1 MPRLT
6 FRHVLPPVGIV
17 SLLALMAAGS
27 TLAQTQNQPTK
38 KPQNATAKADAPTS
52 GAGDSAAAAEVPTT
66 VTVRAQKP
74 AIQHKAD
81 RDVYDVTQDP
91 DAATG
96 SAADV
101 MNNIPAVTVDQDGSV
116 ALRGDTNVQIYI
128 NGKPSSQMQGDDRG
142 PALQSLSADDIDSV
156 EVMTNPS
163 AAFGA
168 DTGGGIINI
177 VLKKGK
183 HIKPNT
189 SFNIAMGDA
198 GRYQFGFRSGTNI
211 GRLTLN
217 GGVNLRSD
225 ARKNGSHS
233 DRQRID
239 PDTGDVRASSQDSQS
254 RNRTQ
259 NISANLH
266 ADYDATDYDTVS
278 AELHVSRRTQE
289 GYSANE
295 YRYFDDAGAVSSA
308 YAQLGDQR
316 GPSDH
321 ASASLS
327 WDHRGRDNPDNDF
340 KLEIKHSESTP
351 EHESDYRQI
360 YHQPLKPDAFYATR
374 SRTRNVNDDFSGDWK
389 RVFGGGQQVQAGWDV
404 QHTQS
409 DAWNYRSMNH
419 AEGEAEVANPNYTN
433 QFNVDQTISAGYVTW
448 QKTLGKFSA
457 QVGLRGEKLDETL
470 DQVTSGIEAHVDQ
483 VSWNPSL
490 FLLYTINDKDGLRA
504 SYGHKIVRPGANLLN
519 PFLRYGD
526 AQNVSSGNPYLLPE
540 QVETWELEYDH
551 TTRPFNASATLFY
564 KTVTDNFSRAS
575 DYLPGS
581 SDVLLT
587 TNINDGSR
595 KNVGLQYSLNGQG
608 DVLRYGLNGV
618 LGWSSQDS
626 TDYVTHAP
634 VHRESGNSSARLYA
648 RWSPDKKNTL
658 GLFVRWRGRQLLSQG
673 YRDGSTSLNL
683 SYQYQIVPNKVQVT
697 MNARDIL
704 ASEGGRSVTQT
715 STVYNVVDR
724 YDYGATFML
733 ALRYTFGAPRDPQPD
748 QDRRRDNQGPMRQRS
763 DSF

>member
-1 MPRLT
+1 MKPALSRLV
-6 FRHVLPPVGIV
+6 RPILGCV
-17 SLLALMAAGS
+17 SGFALVFAAGAE
-27 TLAQTQNQPTK
+27 AQAYVSQTPPEEK
-38 KPQNATAKADAPTS
+38 APATTGKSA
-52 GAGDSAAAAEVPTT
+52 SAAEAPTT

-91 DAATG
+91 DAASG

-116 ALRGDTNVQIYI
+116 ALRGDANVQIYI
-128 NGKPSSQMQGDDRG
+128 NGKPSSQMQGDERG
-142 PALQSLSADDIDSV
+142 PALQSLSADDIESV

-168 DTGGGIINI
+168 DTGGGVINI

-183 HIKPNT
+183 HLKPDT
-189 SFNIAMGDA
+189 AFTLAAGDA
-198 GRYQFGFRSGTNI
+198 GRYQFGFRSGARL
-211 GRLTLN
+211 GRLTLS

-225 ARKNGSHS
+225 TRKNRSHS

-239 PDTGDVRASSQDSQS
+239 PNTGDSSASSQDNQS
-254 RNRTQ
+254 NSRTQ
-259 NISANLH
+259 NVSASLH
-266 ADYDATDYDTVS
+266 ADYDLDDYDTL
-278 AELHVSRRTQE
+278 AADLHASRRTQA
-289 GYSANE
+289 GYSVSE
-295 YRYFDDAGAVSSA
+295 YRYFDDVGAVNSA
-308 YAQLGDQR
+308 YAQWGDQR
-316 GPSDH
+316 GPSGH

-327 WDHRGRDNPDNDF
+327 WEHRGQDNPDNDV
-340 KLEIKHSESTP
+340 KLELKHSESTP
-351 EHESDYRQI
+351 ERESDDRQI

-374 SRTRNVNDDFSGDWK
+374 SKTRNVNDAFSGDWK
-389 RVFGGGQQVQAGWDV
+389 RAFNGGQQVQAGWDV
-404 QHTQS
+404 QHTRS
-409 DAWNYRSMNH
+409 EAYNYRSMNH

-448 QKTLGKFSA
+448 QKTLGRFSA
-457 QVGLRGEKLDETL
+457 QVGIRGEKLNETL
-470 DQVTSGIEAHVDQ
+470 DQVTSGLRADIDQ

-490 FLLYTINDKDGLRA
+490 FLLYTLSEADGLRA

-540 QVETWELEYDH
+540 QVATWELEYDH
-551 TTRPFNASATLFY
+551 TTRPLNASATLFY

-575 DYLPGS
+575 AYLPGS

-634 VHRESGNSSARLYA
+634 VHQEGGNSSARLYA

-658 GLFVRWRGRQLLSQG
+658 GIFVRWRGRQLQSQG
-673 YRDGSTSLNL
+673 YRDGATSLNL
-683 SYQYQIVPNKVQVT
+683 SYQRQITPNKLQLT
-697 MNARDIL
+697 INARDVL
-704 ASEGGRSVTQT
+704 ASEGGRSVTKT
-715 STVYNVVDR
+715 STVYNVTER
-724 YDYGATFML
+724 YDDGASLML
-733 ALRYTFGAPRDPQPD
+733 SLRYVLGAPHAPSPD
-748 QDRRRDNQGPMRQRS
+748 QDKRRGDQGPMRQRS